1 MNRYFQPKCMP
12 ESDAPFTQVVID
24 DTYAHLAGIVAADF
38 AEGQSVLGDANNETH
53 AVMTMIGNILTEL
66 DLSFAQVVRTDIH
79 LANLDDFDDMDAA
92 YRDFFEPGKYPART
106 TTESRR
112 LFGDSLVEVTCM
124 VRLTATQ
131 TKPQA

>member
-1 MNRYFQPKCMP
+1 MTLIRK
-12 ESDAPFTQVVID
+12 I
-24 DTYAHLAGIVAADF
+24 LA
-38 AEGQSVLGDANNETH
+38 
-53 AVMTMIGNILTEL
+53 EL

-92 YRDFFEPGKYPART
+92 YREFFESGKYPART

-124 VRLTATQ
+124 ARLA
-131 TKPQA
+131 K

>member
-1 MNRYFQPKCMP
+1 MNQYFQPKCMP

-38 AEGQSVLGDANNETH
+38 PEGQSVLGDANNETRV
-53 AVMTMIGNILTEL
+53 VMTLIRKILAEL
-66 DLSFAQVVRTDIH
+66 NLGFAEVVRTDIH
-79 LANLDDFDDMDAA
+79 LANLDDFDAMDAA
-92 YRDFFEPGKYPART
+92 YREFFEPGKYPART

-124 VRLTATQ
+124 ARLA
-131 TKPQA
+131 K